1 MTAARKLS
9 LRLLFLPFLLAA
21 FDAIATLYYQPGDYW
36 QGKYG
41 DASDGN
47 PFVLL
52 ALRIHPL
59 LMIPGTAGWFLIVW
73 FLLCQTA
80 AWIALRSYVVLLI
93 GHTIGGCG
101 WLYRYHPHGSALYL
115 TVAIVVMVIGF
126 WAISPYLRYWSA
138 TQTLR
143 HINLSK
149 SAAGTEP
156 SELKTFSI

>member
-1 MTAARKLS
+1 MTAAQKLS
-9 LRLLFLPFLLAA
+9 WRLLFLPFLLAA

-36 QGKYG
+36 NGNFG

-59 LMIPGTAGWFLIVW
+59 LMVPGTAGWLLFVW

-101 WLYRYHPHGSALYL
+101 WLYRYHPHGSMLYL
-115 TVAIVVMVIGF
+115 SVAVVVMIIGF

-138 TQTLR
+138 EQTLPFL
-143 HINLSK
+143 NLSK
-149 SAAGTEP
+149 PEAGTEP
-156 SELKTFSI
+156 SGFKSCSI